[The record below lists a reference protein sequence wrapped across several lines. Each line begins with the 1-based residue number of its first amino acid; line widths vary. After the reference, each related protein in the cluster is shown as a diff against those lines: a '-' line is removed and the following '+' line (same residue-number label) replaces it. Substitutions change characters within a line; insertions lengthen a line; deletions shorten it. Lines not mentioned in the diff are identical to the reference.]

1 MTTSRRATP
10 AGKPRKIRNLD
21 QLAQL
26 SGVSKATVSRAMAN
40 SPLISAATREKIQRI
55 AKAHGFRVN
64 RNARRLSGSTHTIA
78 VALDFP
84 ALEGKRL
91 SDPFHF
97 ELLADVASA
106 LALRERE
113 VLLCSPKMDEERG
126 YEDLI
131 AARGADGIIFLGQG
145 SRERYLNE
153 LSKSDVPFVVWGA
166 VRKNSSYC
174 TVGTDNVRGGWLVGQ
189 RFAALRR
196 KSVLFLGARGSL
208 EFNLRREGLAR
219 GLKDNGSD
227 AGIIDVQ
234 AFDLSYESSLLAVR
248 HWFGTETT
256 TPDAIFAAS
265 DTTAMA
271 VYVVLRE
278 RELRVPADVSVIGYD
293 DIPFA
298 TYLVPALTT
307 VRQSTSQGGALLV
320 EKLMQR
326 LEGRSAVSACL
337 PTELIVRAS

>member
-1 MTTSRRATP
+1 MSNGRSGTHSR
-10 AGKPRKIRNLD
+10 KIRKIRNLD
-21 QLAQL
+21 QLAEL
-26 SGVSKATVSRAMAN
+26 TGFSKATVSRAMAN
-40 SPLISAATREKIQRI
+40 SPLISEATIEKIQS
-55 AKAHGFRVN
+55 AANAHGFRVN
-64 RNARRLSGSTHTIA
+64 RNARRLRGITHTVA

-97 ELLADVASA
+97 ELLADVAKA

-126 YEDLI
+126 YQDLI

-145 SRERYLNE
+145 SRERYLKE
-153 LSKSDVPFVVWGA
+153 LSRSDVPFVVWGA
-166 VRKNSSYC
+166 VKKDNPYC
-174 TVGTDNVRGGWLVGQ
+174 AVGTDNYRGGWLVGQ

-196 KSVLFLGARGSL
+196 KTVLFVGATGSV
-208 EFNLRREGLAR
+208 EFSLRRAGLEG
-219 GLKDNGSD
+219 GLRDNGSD
-227 AGIIDVQ
+227 ARILDAQ
-234 AFDLSYESSLLAVR
+234 ALDLSYESSLLAVR
-248 HWFGTETT
+248 HWFGTEKARV
-256 TPDAIFAAS
+256 DAVFAAS

-278 RELRVPADVSVIGYD
+278 RGLGIPDDVSVVGYD

-298 TYLVPALTT
+298 SYLIPALTT
-307 VRQSTSQGGALLV
+307 IRQSTSQGGALLV
-320 EKLMQR
+320 EKLMHR
-326 LEGRSAVSACL
+326 LDGHKPASASL